1 MGEGAL
7 EGKGDHGGAIS
18 GDEGVGVGG
27 LAVAVRER
35 GGENDCTLFNSS
47 LTLSL
52 TWFVNEDNDNSYED
66 YWTKGK
72 LIGNYKIH

>member
-1 MGEGAL
+1 MKVHWREREITA
-7 EGKGDHGGAIS
+7 
-18 GDEGVGVGG
+18 G
-27 LAVAVRER
+27 LSPAMKVWVSVAVRER